1 MHPILLDFGWHE
13 IPLLGRTHLFLPSYG
28 VLFAAGV
35 LIAWWWFLRRARAL
49 GINEEKVFNLGF
61 YGLLGGIVGAKATL
75 IAVEWRTYAE
85 HPWEILG
92 SVRSAGVLMGGVLAG
107 SAAFALYAR
116 RNQLPLF
123 RLADA
128 AAAPLALA
136 QSIGRGG
143 CFSAGCCYGVPGKL
157 LAVTFTD
164 PMAAAQTGVPLH
176 VPLVP
181 TQLIQMANDLLLA
194 LVLTILWRRRRGPEG
209 SVFWWYVLLYSI
221 TRGTIELWRGDA
233 LRGLFFHAH
242 VSTSQLIAGATA
254 VLGAAMLV
262 RGRTAQRSARES

>member
-128 AAAPLALA
+128 AAGDLGENARAMFGVSEPVARLWGGQARAVTVLPDDRKSSMAARTSCTCPQSAPAACGMRTIAFTRPSRLALRMA
-136 QSIGRGG
+136 SRVCRSVIGRRTSWLKT
-143 CFSAGCCYGVPGKL
+143 SAG
-157 LAVTFTD
+157 
-164 PMAAAQTGVPLH
+164 
-176 VPLVP
+176 
-181 TQLIQMANDLLLA
+181 
-194 LVLTILWRRRRGPEG
+194 
-209 SVFWWYVLLYSI
+209 
-221 TRGTIELWRGDA
+221 
-233 LRGLFFHAH
+233 
-242 VSTSQLIAGATA
+242 STSGMGAR
-254 VLGAAMLV
+254 M
-262 RGRTAQRSARES
+262 GR